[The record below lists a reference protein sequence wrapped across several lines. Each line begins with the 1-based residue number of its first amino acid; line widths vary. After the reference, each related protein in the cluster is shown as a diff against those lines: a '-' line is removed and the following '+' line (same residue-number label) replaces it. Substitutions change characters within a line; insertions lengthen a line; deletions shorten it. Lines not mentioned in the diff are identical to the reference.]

1 MITADAA
8 SVVRAGLKGLDRNK
22 AVVIPGW
29 ANKATANI
37 SRFLPRAAMRRIV
50 GAIKV

>member
-1 MITADAA
+1 
-8 SVVRAGLKGLDRNK
+8 VCAGLKGLDRYK

-29 ANKATANI
+29 LNKTMANT